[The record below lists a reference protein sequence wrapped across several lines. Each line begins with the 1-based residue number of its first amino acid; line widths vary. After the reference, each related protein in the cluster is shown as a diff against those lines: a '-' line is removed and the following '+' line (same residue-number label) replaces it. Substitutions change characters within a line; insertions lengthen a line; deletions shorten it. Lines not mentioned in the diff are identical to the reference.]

1 MHTTSILPCHFVLYT
16 DEAMKFM
23 DMIKEVDRLKKFL
36 LFGLRAVCNG
46 I

>member
-1 MHTTSILPCHFVLYT
+1 MHTTSILPFHFMLYT
-16 DEAMKFM
+16 DEAMKFT